1 MITIGITKMKIS
13 VITVNFN
20 DKNGLE
26 HTLSSSISLQVPQG
40 YEKEIIVI
48 DGGSTDG
55 SVDIL
60 NKYSNAITYW
70 VSEKDRGIFHA
81 MNKGVAKASGDY
93 CIFMNS
99 GDSFASA
106 DVLENIFGNLSLTSL
121 PDVITGATY
130 YCNKEQNTENLEYPP
145 QKISLGYFFF
155 GNNSLQ
161 HQSSFIKT
169 ERLREFPYDE
179 TLRITSD
186 FKFWIQVLVL
196 NNGYYM
202 PSDVPVAKFDTSG
215 ISSRPEIQEIIRNEI
230 KTTYTNLKLSKIIS
244 DYELLRNLKLR
255 LFKRFLQKALKETFH
270 VSINFQ

>member
-130 YCNKEQNTENLEYPP
+130 YCNNEQNTENLEYPP